1 MNQHAHHFIYTA
13 TDRHEIWQRAL
24 ISFDTNILLTL
35 YKLTPANRDTIL
47 ALLKEPLIKNRI
59 FVSDQ
64 VISEYLN
71 GRWAVFEKI
80 MSSAKMIE
88 DKLESCLTSINTA
101 IKTSIEKYHP
111 FLNGNE
117 IRNNLNEKLNAMRQ
131 QVRERRQSYDITVE
145 NDTIFKSLREIFA
158 GRTGKPYSPEVLN
171 DIYAMGA
178 ARYAM
183 EQPPGYADIK
193 KDGDY
198 KYNDLIIWLQLLDE
212 CASKNR
218 DLIFVTND
226 RKEDWW
232 FNVADPHGQ
241 QYSGALPA
249 LKAEFTQRTN
259 RRLLLCTFEQF
270 VHDAAKYLG
279 FRLDTGDTADLE
291 SNIPAI
297 REARLKQKL
306 RDFSRNLEMIV
317 DAATDN
323 PRADDVA
330 QIMDW
335 FMEHYEP
342 YQAYDQNHLLSNKD
356 DNPVQVDVILKEK
369 FGQKFSQKAIDDSTS
384 ELLSEHPKWK
394 RGDF

>member
-1 MNQHAHHFIYTA
+1 
-13 TDRHEIWQRAL
+13 
-24 ISFDTNILLTL
+24 
-35 YKLTPANRDTIL
+35 
-47 ALLKEPLIKNRI
+47 
-59 FVSDQ
+59 
-64 VISEYLN
+64 
-71 GRWAVFEKI
+71 
-80 MSSAKMIE
+80 MIE